1 MTHRY
6 TYRRSR
12 GFVAG
17 GTCGICGR
25 TYTEKACPYCTAHVL
40 GFLAVALLFA
50 PALLGGN

>member
-12 GFVAG
+12 GYVSG
-17 GTCGICGR
+17 GTCGRCGR
-25 TYTEKACPYCTAHVL
+25 EYTEKVCPYCSAHVL

>member
-1 MTHRY
+1 MTNRY
-6 TYRRSR
+6 TFVRSR

-17 GTCGICGR
+17 GKCGICKR
-25 TYTEKACPYCTAHVL
+25 EYTEKVCPYCSAHVL